1 MSDHTVSDEL
11 AHLDDIP
18 EDPTLNNEDLK
29 PATADERTWSRWSLA
44 ALWVAMSISIPTY
57 LLAGQLV
64 SEMGMLWWQVMLAA
78 LVGNALVLIPM
89 ILNGHAGT
97 KYGIPFPVFGR
108 ASFGVYGTHIP
119 SIARALVACG
129 WFGIQ
134 TFVGGQAISV
144 MIGMIWDGWGQLA
157 GGAEFV
163 GMSLELW
170 ISFLIFW
177 AINIGIVVIGTEAIR
192 WLENLAAPF
201 LIAIGFALLWWAI
214 SETEGLAY
222 LLEQSTVL
230 IEEGNGGEEQ
240 PTGFAWLIAVF
251 LPAVTAMVGFWAT
264 LSLNIPDFTRYVEEQ
279 KEQVVGQILGL
290 PTTMLFF
297 TFIAVTVTSATV
309 LVFDEEQLADV
320 DEWNPVELVGLI
332 VGEDSLLLVLV
343 AMVALAVATLSTNI
357 AANVVAP
364 ANSFANAFP
373 KWISFRTGGII
384 TGIIGIVICPWLLIG
399 HLPGF
404 LVAYSGLLGP
414 VGGIL
419 IADYWL
425 VRRTRLDIQALY
437 DSDGKYRYT
446 RGFNLRGITALV
458 LGIAVVLLGL
468 AHPSLRFL
476 FDGAW
481 FTGFG
486 VSLVVYVIL
495 MRGEIDGADEP
506 KGPTGEV

>member
-1 MSDHTVSDEL
+1 M
-11 AHLDDIP
+11 ADDRFARLEEVP
-18 EDPTLNNEDLK
+18 QDPVLHNADLE
-29 PATADERTWSRWSLA
+29 PATVEERTWSKWSLA

-64 SEMGMLWWQVMLAA
+64 AEMGMTWWQVMLAV
-78 LVGNALVLIPM
+78 LVGNVLVLVPM

-108 ASFGVYGTHIP
+108 AAFGVFGTHIP

-134 TFVGGQAISV
+134 TFVGGAAISV
-144 MIGMIWDGWGQLA
+144 IIGMMWSGWADLG

-163 GMSLELW
+163 GMSLQMW
-170 ISFLIFW
+170 IAFMIFW
-177 AINIGIVVIGTEAIR
+177 AINIVIVVIGTEAIR
-192 WLENLAAPF
+192 WLENLSAPF
-201 LIAIGFALLWWAI
+201 LIGIGLVLLWWAI
-214 SETEGLAY
+214 SETGGLGI
-222 LLEQSTVL
+222 LLEESSQL
-230 IEEGNGGEEQ
+230 IEQEAEVS
-240 PTGFAWLIAVF
+240 GFAWLIAVF

-264 LSLNIPDFTRYVEEQ
+264 LSLNIPDFTRYVEKQ
-279 KEQVVGQILGL
+279 KDQVIGQAIGL
-290 PTTMLFF
+290 PTTMVFF
-297 TFIAVTVTSATV
+297 SFVAVVVTSATV
-309 LVFDEEQLADV
+309 LVFDEGEIENAWD
-320 DEWNPVELVGLI
+320 PVELVELI
-332 VGEDSLLLVLV
+332 VGDESLILALV
-343 AMVALAVATLSTNI
+343 AMIALAVATLSTNI

-384 TGIIGIVICPWLLIG
+384 TGVIGIVIFPWLLID

-425 VRRTRLDIQALY
+425 VRRTNLDVNALY
-437 DSDGKYRYT
+437 DSQGEYRYT
-446 RGFNLRGITALV
+446 RGFNIKGIVALV
-458 LGIAVVLLGL
+458 AGIAVVLLGL
-468 AHPSLRFL
+468 VHPSVRFL

-486 VSLVVYVIL
+486 VALVVYWLL
-495 MRGEIDGADEP
+495 MRGE
-506 KGPTGEV
+506 V